1 MVAERG
7 CAVLGVKSLFTSAFG
22 VGRSAFGV
30 PIDPDPDSDTDLDEA
45 CFPKHL
51 SLSWFAFFVYGRGA
65 GGCHFFCFFDAS
77 IVLRTLSTAG
87 ATCGISSGVIKKS
100 FSPKHFGSKTITDV
114 SFEVSTK

>member
-7 CAVLGVKSLFTSAFG
+7 CAVLGVRSFFTSAFG

-51 SLSWFAFFVYGRGA
+51 SLS
-65 GGCHFFCFFDAS
+65 
-77 IVLRTLSTAG
+77 
-87 ATCGISSGVIKKS
+87 
-100 FSPKHFGSKTITDV
+100 
-114 SFEVSTK
+114 